1 MTHQNITVAVGILY
15 RNNQVLVTQRKKGS
29 RYELK
34 WEFPG
39 GKAELGET
47 PEQALVR
54 ELQEELS
61 ITPTL
66 YSLVKN
72 EISHYTDGGSFSVH
86 FYQVTEWMGD
96 VRNILFEDIRWL
108 APEEVQSL
116 DILEGNR
123 SLVAELPALLLQS
136 NP

>member
-1 MTHQNITVAVGILY
+1 MNQQNITVAVGILY
-15 RNNQVLVTQRKKGS
+15 KDNQVLVTQRKKGS

-61 ITPTL
+61 IVPTV
-66 YSLVKN
+66 YSLVKH
-72 EISHYTDGGSFSVH
+72 EISQYADGGSFSVH
-86 FYQVTEWMGD
+86 FYQVTEWDGE
-96 VRNILFEDIRWL
+96 VENILFEDIRWL
-108 APEEVQSL
+108 APNEVQLL

-123 SLVAELPALLLQS
+123 SLVAELPALLQS
-136 NP
+136 V